1 MAGLASL
8 WLALIFV
15 ASAAAIWLAGIQ
27 LSNTTDALD
36 TRLGLGSALGGLI
49 LLSFATD
56 LPELVITIT
65 AAASGHVGLAV
76 GNLVGGIAI
85 QTVVLAI
92 LDLKVRHERPLS
104 FLAGSLVLVLEAVL
118 VISCVVLGLMTAEL
132 PASANVAGLS
142 PGTIAIVAVWIGGL
156 LLVRR
161 AEAGLPWTADAPE
174 SEPGRARAHKR
185 KGVGPQPMQGASTAK
200 VAAVFAVAALV
211 TAVAGVLVEESG
223 SELAGRVGVSGAVF
237 GATVLAAATAL
248 PELSTGLQSVRIGDH
263 RLAFSDIFGGNAV
276 LMALFLLADL
286 VGGRP
291 ALAGAQASDLWMAGL
306 GAVVTG
312 TYAVGL
318 VMRPQRRIAGMGP
331 DSLAVVVA
339 YVLGIAGLAI
349 IGG

>member
-1 MAGLASL
+1 MADLASL

-15 ASAAAIWLAGIQ
+15 ASAIAIWVAGIY
-27 LSNTTDALD
+27 LSNSTDALD

-65 AAASGHVGLAV
+65 AAASGNVGLAV

-85 QTVVLAI
+85 QTVVLAV
-92 LDLKVRHERPLS
+92 LDAAVRGDRPLS
-104 FLAGSLVLVLEAVL
+104 FLAGSLVLVLEAFL
-118 VISCVVLGLMTAEL
+118 VISCVVLGVMTSHL
-132 PASANVAGLS
+132 PASTNVAGVS

-156 LLVRR
+156 MLVRR
-161 AEAGLPWTADAPE
+161 AQRGLPWTADAPE
-174 SEPGRARAHKR
+174 SKPGRGREDKR
-185 KGVGPQPMQGASTAK
+185 GGAPPQPMERTSTGRA
-200 VAAVFAVAALV
+200 AAVFGAAAIV
-211 TAVAGVLVEESG
+211 TAIAGVLVEESG
-223 SELAGRVGVSGAVF
+223 SELAGRIGLSGAVF
-237 GATVLAAATAL
+237 GATVLAAATSL

-263 RLAFSDIFGGNAV
+263 QLAFSDIFGGNAV
-276 LMALFLLADL
+276 LMALFLIADL

-291 ALAGAQASDLWMAGL
+291 SLPLAQDSDLWMAGL
-306 GAVVTG
+306 GVIVTVI
-312 TYAVGL
+312 YAAGIVL
-318 VMRPQRRIAGMGP
+318 RPRRRIGRLGP

>member
-1 MAGLASL
+1 MSGLASI

-15 ASAAAIWLAGIQ
+15 GSAIAIWAAGIQ
-27 LSNTTDALD
+27 LSNSTDALD

-85 QTVVLAI
+85 QTVVLAV
-92 LDLKVRHERPLS
+92 LDLAIRGDRPLS

-118 VISCVVLGLMTAEL
+118 VISCVVLGVMTSFL
-132 PASANVAGLS
+132 PPSTSVAGVS
-142 PGTIAIVAVWIGGL
+142 PGTVAIVAVWIGGL

-161 AEAGLPWTADAPE
+161 AQHGLPWTADAPE
-174 SEPGRARAHKR
+174 SKPGRGREDKRGGAPPQAMERKSTGRA
-185 KGVGPQPMQGASTAK
+185 
-200 VAAVFAVAALV
+200 AAVFTAAAIV
-211 TAVAGVLVEESG
+211 TAVAGVRVEQTG
-223 SELAGRVGVSGAVF
+223 SELAGRIGLSGAVF
-237 GATVLAAATAL
+237 GATVLAAATSL

-263 RLAFSDIFGGNAV
+263 QLAFSDIFGGNAV
-276 LMALFLLADL
+276 LMAMFLVADL

-291 ALAGAQASDLWMAGL
+291 ALAQAQASDLWMAGL

-312 TYAVGL
+312 IYLAGIV
-318 VMRPQRRIAGMGP
+318 VRPRRRIARLGP
-331 DSLAVVVA
+331 DSLAVVAA
-339 YVLGIAGLAI
+339 YALGIAGLAI

>member
-8 WLALIFV
+8 WLVLIFV
-15 ASAAAIWLAGIQ
+15 ASAAAIWAAGIQ

-56 LPELVITIT
+56 LPELVITVT
-65 AAASGHVGLAV
+65 AAASGHVSLAV
-76 GNLVGGIAI
+76 GNLLGGIAI
-85 QTVVLAI
+85 QTVVLAAC
-92 LDLKVRHERPLS
+92 DVAVRHERPLS
-104 FLAGSLVLVLEAVL
+104 FLVSSLVLVLEGVL
-118 VISCVVLGLMTAEL
+118 VMTVVVLGMMTAAL

-142 PGTIAIVAVWIGGL
+142 PGTLAIVIVWIGGL

-161 AEAGLPWTADAPE
+161 AQAGLPWTVEAPE
-174 SEPGRARAHKR
+174 AQPGRARAHKR
-185 KGVGPQPMQGASTAK
+185 AGSGPQPMKTASTAQ
-200 VAAVFAVAALV
+200 VAGVFAVAALV

-223 SELAGRVGVSGAVF
+223 SELAARVGVSGAVF

-263 RLAFSDIFGGNAV
+263 QLAFSDIFGGNAV
-276 LMALFLLADL
+276 LMVLFVLADL

-306 GAVVTG
+306 GTVVTG
-312 TYAVGL
+312 IYILGIVL
-318 VMRPQRRIAGMGP
+318 RPRRRIAGMGP
-331 DSLAVVVA
+331 DSVAVVAA
-339 YVLGIAGLAI
+339 YALGIVGLAI

>member
-8 WLALIFV
+8 WLVLIFA
-15 ASAAAIWLAGIQ
+15 ASAAAIWIAGIQ

-36 TRLGLGSALGGLI
+36 MRLGLGSALGGLI

-56 LPELVITIT
+56 LPELVITVT
-65 AAASGHVGLAV
+65 AAASGNVGLAV

-85 QTVVLAI
+85 QTVVLAV

-104 FLAGSLVLVLEAVL
+104 FLAGSLVLVLEALL
-118 VISCVVLGLMTAEL
+118 VASCVVLGLMTAEL
-132 PASANVAGLS
+132 PASANVAGVS
-142 PGTIAIVAVWIGGL
+142 PGTVAIVAVWIGGL

-161 AEAGLPWTADAPE
+161 AQAGLPWSAEAPE
-174 SEPGRARAHKR
+174 SQPGRARAHKR
-185 KGVGPQPMQGASTAK
+185 SGKGPQPMSGASTAR
-200 VAAVFAVAALV
+200 VAAVFAAAALG

-223 SELAGRVGVSGAVF
+223 SELAGRVGLSGAVF

-263 RLAFSDIFGGNAV
+263 ELAFSDIFGGNAV

-291 ALAGAQASDLWMAGL
+291 ALPQAQDSDLWMAGL
-306 GAVVTG
+306 GAVVTAI
-312 TYAVGL
+312 YAAGIVL
-318 VMRPQRRIAGMGP
+318 RPRRRIARLGP

-339 YVLGIAGLAI
+339 YALGIAGLAI

>member
-15 ASAAAIWLAGIQ
+15 ASAAVIWVAGIQ

-56 LPELVITIT
+56 LPELVITVT

-85 QTVVLAI
+85 QTVVLAV
-92 LDLKVRHERPLS
+92 LDLTVRHERPLS
-104 FLAGSLVLVLEAVL
+104 FLAGSLVLVLEAAL
-118 VISCVVLGLMTAEL
+118 VVSCVVLGLMTAQL

-142 PGTIAIVAVWIGGL
+142 PGTVAIVVAWIGGL
-156 LLVRR
+156 LFVRR
-161 AEAGLPWTADAPE
+161 AQAGLPWTVEAPE
-174 SEPGRARAHKR
+174 AQPGRARAHKR
-185 KGVGPQPMQGASTAK
+185 SGKGPQPMKGASTAK
-200 VAAVFAVAALV
+200 VGAIFAAAALV

-223 SELAGRVGVSGAVF
+223 SELAGRVGLSGAVF

-263 RLAFSDIFGGNAV
+263 QLAFSDIFGGNAV
-276 LMALFLLADL
+276 LMALFLLADV

-291 ALAGAQASDLWMAGL
+291 ALAGAQSSDLWMAGL
-306 GAVVTG
+306 GVLLTVVYVTG
-312 TYAVGL
+312 IVL
-318 VMRPQRRIAGMGP
+318 RPRRRIGRLGP

-339 YVLGIAGLAI
+339 YALGIAGLAI